1 MSKWC
6 TPSTDNDFG
15 SNDKPPSRA
24 TSAFDP
30 PLTVEEECHV
40 QLPDGEHQYIQT
52 TQAEQGFEHLI
63 HTVMEEE
70 KE

>member
-40 QLPDGEHQYIQT
+40 QLPDGEHQYI
-52 TQAEQGFEHLI
+52 
-63 HTVMEEE
+63 
-70 KE
+70 